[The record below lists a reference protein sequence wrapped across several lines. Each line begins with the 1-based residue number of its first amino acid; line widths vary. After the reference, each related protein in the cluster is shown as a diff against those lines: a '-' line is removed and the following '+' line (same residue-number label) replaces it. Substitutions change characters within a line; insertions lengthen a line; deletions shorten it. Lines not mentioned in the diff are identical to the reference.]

1 MAQTIAMQRGTGTT
15 SGSASATLFTQ
26 SGGLATRVIVN
37 GIILKVASTG
47 TQYWTTINVVS
58 SGAGSIMIAA
68 ASWYSAGN
76 QFTPL
81 STMANV
87 AYSAGG
93 ATGPQ
98 PRLNLNYDNNQ
109 VNNQYVGDT
118 SPNQVGQVNTG
129 IGQGGAIP
137 LNFWIGPGDSI
148 LMRNTT
154 SCTYAFSFTTITES

>member
-1 MAQTIAMQRGTGTT
+1 
-15 SGSASATLFTQ
+15 
-26 SGGLATRVIVN
+26 
-37 GIILKVASTG
+37 
-47 TQYWTTINVVS
+47 
-58 SGAGSIMIAA
+58 MIAA

-93 ATGPQ
+93 ATNPQ

>member
-37 GIILKVASTG
+37 GIALKVASTG
-47 TQYWTTINVVS
+47 TQYWTSINLIS
-58 SGAGSIMIAA
+58 SGGGSMLLATAA
-68 ASWYSAGN
+68 WYSAGN

-93 ATGPQ
+93 ATAPSAL
-98 PRLNLNYDNNQ
+98 LNLSYDNNQ
-109 VNNQYVGDT
+109 VGNQYVGDT
-118 SPNQVGQVNTG
+118 QPNQIGRVNTG
-129 IGQGGAIP
+129 IGQGGAIA
-137 LNFWIGPGDSI
+137 LNFWMGPGDSI

-154 SCTYAFSFTTITES
+154 TCTYAYSFTTITES